1 MPEKNLVSVR
11 TAVATKD
18 WIENE
23 ERISTTARG
32 ENISA
37 ISFKT
42 TGRILEISGQIGQS
56 VKKWQVLA
64 KLSTE
69 EASISAQWYANIL
82 GILASNDSSSILS
95 ALETMKKST
104 SELYDS
110 RISSAQT
117 ERDSAIIREK
127 ISTSELNI
135 SQKNLE
141 NMRKVLS
148 GSFITADDREAQ
160 AQASLDYAKN
170 QLLNTEKLLSSQ
182 EETLYKSWLAA
193 LSNTFIL
200 ARGSREFADM
210 FLGISVENKSKNDA
224 FENVLDTFAKNR
236 AENEYM
242 KFEEIYNQTHDWYF
256 ANISEKEVVPR
267 EVTKEGLWKAIT
279 ALESLRLVLY
289 SVQDVLEKTSP
300 STQFDIATIGG
311 YKTRTNEMLAGVESA
326 LMSASGGG
334 TKGILEQMVAF
345 ERESSLRI
353 QSLQDG
359 VILAEKNLA
368 LAKTGK
374 DVSENTNKKDIDLL
388 QAEVSIK
395 KDALMVAKNGVKQS
409 EQGISVLNSE
419 KKARL
424 SELNSKISELQTQ
437 IAQANMQV
445 KLSQV
450 QLSNHL
456 LTAPFDGII
465 IERSGEV
472 GSMAQAGMPVFTLSS
487 LVATKVTTSI
497 SNLEYLPKGNE
508 GKQEIL
514 LENSQGKLFT
524 GTITSISS
532 VKDPKNNKFPFEIRL
547 PEGEKIVPWEKIWV
561 HILGKN
567 ASNRDD
573 EASRA
578 TVRIPSDA
586 LVGKYS
592 TPSVFIYQDGVA
604 LLRQVRIF
612 AKNTTFIEVEGI
624 ELNTEVITDGKE
636 HCIDGMSVKKE

>member
-1 MPEKNLVSVR
+1 
-11 TAVATKD
+11 
-18 WIENE
+18 
-23 ERISTTARG
+23 
-32 ENISA
+32 
-37 ISFKT
+37 
-42 TGRILEISGQIGQS
+42 
-56 VKKWQVLA
+56 
-64 KLSTE
+64 
-69 EASISAQWYANIL
+69 
-82 GILASNDSSSILS
+82 
-95 ALETMKKST
+95 
-104 SELYDS
+104 
-110 RISSAQT
+110 
-117 ERDSAIIREK
+117 
-127 ISTSELNI
+127 
-135 SQKNLE
+135 
-141 NMRKVLS
+141 
-148 GSFITADDREAQ
+148 
-160 AQASLDYAKN
+160 
-170 QLLNTEKLLSSQ
+170 
-182 EETLYKSWLAA
+182 
-193 LSNTFIL
+193 
-200 ARGSREFADM
+200 
-210 FLGISVENKSKNDA
+210 
-224 FENVLDTFAKNR
+224 
-236 AENEYM
+236 
-242 KFEEIYNQTHDWYF
+242 
-256 ANISEKEVVPR
+256 
-267 EVTKEGLWKAIT
+267 
-279 ALESLRLVLY
+279 
-289 SVQDVLEKTSP
+289 
-300 STQFDIATIGG
+300 
-311 YKTRTNEMLAGVESA
+311 MLAGVESA

-547 PEGEKIVPWEKIWV
+547 PEGEKIVP
-561 HILGKN
+561 
-567 ASNRDD
+567 
-573 EASRA
+573 
-578 TVRIPSDA
+578 
-586 LVGKYS
+586 
-592 TPSVFIYQDGVA
+592 
-604 LLRQVRIF
+604 
-612 AKNTTFIEVEGI
+612 
-624 ELNTEVITDGKE
+624 
-636 HCIDGMSVKKE
+636 